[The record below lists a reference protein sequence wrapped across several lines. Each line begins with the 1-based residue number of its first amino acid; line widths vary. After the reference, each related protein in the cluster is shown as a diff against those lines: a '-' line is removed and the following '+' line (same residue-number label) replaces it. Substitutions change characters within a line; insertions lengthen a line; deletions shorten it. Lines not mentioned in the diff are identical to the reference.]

1 MEYTGQ
7 TRTTSTEW
15 GKGFRE
21 IVSEKMKGKDIK
33 ESDSLNPKHDIK
45 ISTWTWI
52 ESWKWD
58 KKLIFMLKISFQ
70 RCIIYNN
77 QT

>member
-7 TRTTSTEW
+7 TRTTSTEG

-45 ISTWTWI
+45 IST
-52 ESWKWD
+52 
-58 KKLIFMLKISFQ
+58 
-70 RCIIYNN
+70 
-77 QT
+77 